1 MTSGSGFFTAA
12 SLKNLVKQIKG
23 VTTSEDDIVT
33 TYRLFDR
40 QNKGFFARDELKA
53 VLKRYLGKP
62 PTEDELEQIMS
73 MGEPPRGSSSAEK
86 VISKDTFVSLFK

>member
-1 MTSGSGFFTAA
+1 M
-12 SLKNLVKQIKG
+12 N
-23 VTTSEDDIVT
+23 TSEEDIVT

-40 QNKGFFARDELKA
+40 QNKGFFDKEELKS

-62 PTEDELEQIMS
+62 ASEDELEQIMS
-73 MGEPPRGSSSAEK
+73 MGEPAKGSSSREL